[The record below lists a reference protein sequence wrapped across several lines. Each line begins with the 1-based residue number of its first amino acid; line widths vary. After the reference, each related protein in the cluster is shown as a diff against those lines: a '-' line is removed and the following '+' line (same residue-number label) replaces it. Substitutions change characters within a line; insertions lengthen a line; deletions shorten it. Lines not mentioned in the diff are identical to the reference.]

1 MNVTAHLF
9 MPKDMSQNVKK
20 QAIIFGH
27 PMGALKEQSSD
38 LYAYRLTEQGFVTL
52 AIDLSFW
59 GESEG

>member
-1 MNVTAHLF
+1 